1 MYSGTSQSTGK
12 YTTYTGLAA
21 FKILAVNPTKDQIE
35 ELTGRPYP
43 FDITYELRQDSDQQ
57 LVRPIDFW
65 VSGEIGDT
73 KIVDKVSFQ
82 IGNTLV
88 KSQTGNSQFI
98 NAKGT
103 SRYAL
108 DIDNANMKYE
118 KVAPFVRAMYVGE
131 DSLYSFMQRALGYKP
146 SDPDAKFL
154 ADSEAAG
161 ITPASLYAGDVTGL
175 RNFVEFVNSKNRKI
189 GLVLGVR
196 QKEKLLENGN
206 KVMQNRQVI
215 LNNSDFFFTLA
226 TGHIEEYNLGK
237 MQEAIEQK
245 QKAGI
250 SLGTALFT
258 IKFQEFEKEA
268 CVNNA
273 PENPSAPTAVTWGS

>member
-57 LVRPIDFW
+57 LVRPIEFW
-65 VSGEIGDT
+65 VSSEIGDT

-88 KSQTGNSQFI
+88 KSQTGNSQFV
-98 NAKGT
+98 NAKGV

-108 DIDNANMKYE
+108 DIDSANMKYE
-118 KVAPFVRAMYVGE
+118 KMAPFIRAMYVGE

-146 SDPDAKFL
+146 SEVDAKFL

-161 ITPASLYAGDVTGL
+161 ITPESLYAGEVTGL
-175 RNFVEFVNSKNRKI
+175 RNFIDFVNSKNRKV

-206 KVMQNRQVI
+206 KIIQNRQII

-237 MQEAIEQK
+237 TQEVIDQK

-258 IKFQEFEKEA
+258 VKFQEFEKET

-273 PENPSAPTAVTWGS
+273 PENPSAPTGVTWGS